1 MRFSITSFTSRL
13 EPSFDVQNKISNGQ
27 SSSETNVR
35 VYAKYNTQKDEKRKN
50 IIDRMRTGKSFST
63 KTKTEIRQGNDN
75 NFEINT

>member
-50 IIDRMRTGKSFST
+50 IIDRMRTEKSFST

-75 NFEINT
+75 NFEIKT